1 MALTIDEKRQ
11 IVNLIRGEVNEMF
24 HRHYDKYH
32 SPENERLKQ
41 EIDDIKTNSRLYN
54 TAIQHDI
61 EGWKEKANYW
71 NRLVTD
77 IVQWH
82 DSSDVKA
89 VVDLII
95 EWKQDAKKWRNLSNG
110 AESMGFSLEQAMEWK
125 EKANKWDNFASQ
137 HDVTKYE
144 NVYEKAKKWDEYG
157 ALDDSYN
164 EIVEDA
170 KKWRSFGMFVT
181 LKEVEEMKQDAYK
194 WREHVKE
201 WNKGEFDTLAD
212 LFRDKLRRIQ
222 DICNESLTE

>member
-1 MALTIDEKRQ
+1 MALTIDEKRE

-54 TAIQHDI
+54 TAIHHDI
-61 EGWKEKANYW
+61 EGWK
-71 NRLVTD
+71 
-77 IVQWH
+77 
-82 DSSDVKA
+82 
-89 VVDLII
+89 
-95 EWKQDAKKWRNLSNG
+95 QDAYKWRNLSNG
-110 AESMGFSLEQAMEWK
+110 AESMGFSLEQAMEW
-125 EKANKWDNFASQ
+125 N
-137 HDVTKYE
+137 
-144 NVYEKAKKWDEYG
+144 EKAKKWDEYG

-194 WREHVKE
+194 WREFQKEKERIENISTGAKERLWLLWKEKAERLDELEEKFGKDMFVTKKSVGEQMYADAECWHLHVKKVE
-201 WNKGEFDTLAD
+201 KAEADTLQELRDWLAKQ
-212 LFRDKLRRIQ
+212 RDK
-222 DICNESLTE
+222 NK